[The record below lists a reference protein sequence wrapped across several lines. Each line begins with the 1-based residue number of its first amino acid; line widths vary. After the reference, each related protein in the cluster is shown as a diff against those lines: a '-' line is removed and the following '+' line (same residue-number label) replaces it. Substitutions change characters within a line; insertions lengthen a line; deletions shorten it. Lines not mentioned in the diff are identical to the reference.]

1 MRARP
6 FLLSKYNDMN
16 RTFTLLS
23 LFLISLL
30 TSASTVDVETARKV
44 AEKAVGKPC
53 LEKKVTLRRAST
65 AQGKLPSYYLFTGND
80 GYGFALVSSMEEDAP
95 LLGYSAETAISAIE
109 NMPDAL
115 KAYLDTYSKYMEA
128 CSNGSAVPRHQELP
142 SLSMRRAADA
152 APLCK
157 SSWGQGDPYNRLCPQ
172 IDGKRTIV
180 GCVATAIAQI
190 MNYWQW
196 PVKGSGYGN
205 GTDTN
210 GEVIHGTLEH
220 TYNWAAMKNTTAENI
235 ASDEAAAAVSQLSY
249 DCGLAV
255 GMKYGT
261 GGSSAG
267 TPMKAMY
274 ENFGYIPT
282 TLRTQMR
289 DCFNSDA
296 EYLSVIA
303 DEIDAGRPVY
313 QAATSQAGSGAD
325 AEGHAYVIDGYSSN
339 GMVHVNWGWNGDFDG
354 YFDLSKMNPSGY
366 SFTINQRI
374 MTGLMPAKNGETGL
388 PVEFPYS
395 AEGPTTDQK
404 IGTTI
409 NSSVSF
415 DVTLGSIYNFGSRTH
430 KWTVTIGLYDTKN
443 NFLKDLKTSKMPITV
458 ELESSYYIK
467 AGSVKIPCKITGNYA
482 SGDYALR
489 VCFKENNGDWILPD
503 MAGGQ
508 KNNAIYVKIEGSNI
522 TFTDGSDYIVAG
534 INSTYIHSDAS
545 PRYFDL
551 QGREVPFT
559 TKGLLIR
566 KQGDTVRKVII
577 K

>member
-1 MRARP
+1 
-6 FLLSKYNDMN
+6 MN

-30 TSASTVDVETARKV
+30 TSASIVDVETARKV

-95 LLGYSAETAISAIE
+95 LLGYSAETAISATE

-115 KAYLDTYSKYMEA
+115 KAYLETYSQYIEA
-128 CSNGSAVPRHQELP
+128 CNNGYAVPQAQEQ
-142 SLSMRRAADA
+142 SSFSMRRAADA
-152 APLCK
+152 EPLCK
-157 SSWGQGDPYNRLCPQ
+157 SLWGQGDPYNRLCPT
-172 IDGKRTIV
+172 IDGKPTVV

-190 MNYWQW
+190 MYYWQW

-210 GEVIHGTLEH
+210 GEVIHGSLEH
-220 TYNWAAMKNTTAENI
+220 TYNWMAMKSTKAENS
-235 ASDEAAAAVSQLSY
+235 ASDEAANAVSQLSY

-261 GGSSAG
+261 GGSGAG

-274 ENFGYIPT
+274 ENFGYVPS

-289 DCFNSDA
+289 DCFSSDA
-296 EYLSVIA
+296 EYLAVIA

-313 QAATSQAGSGAD
+313 QAASSQVGTGAD
-325 AEGHAYVIDGYSSN
+325 AEGHAYIIDGYSSS
-339 GMVHVNWGWNGDFDG
+339 GMVHVNWGWNGDFNG

-467 AGSVKIPCKITGNYA
+467 AGSVKIPCKITGSYPD
-482 SGDYALR
+482 GDYALR
-489 VCFKENNGDWILPD
+489 LSFKENNEDWILPD

-551 QGREVPFT
+551 QGREVPST